1 MKTVLAIAEIAAN
14 FANTSAPFHS
24 TAAIAAAIFSAAPF
38 YLLLLTVTVDEGV
51 KANQKAVNN
60 CPPLTKF
67 S

>member
-24 TAAIAAAIFSAAPF
+24 TAAIFPAARF

-60 CPPLTKF
+60 CPPLTQF